1 MESVNKRYGAKRATR
16 EKDYLNVELKYKE
29 SLLFLVNEEIDEF
42 VEIIDLVRK
51 GELVYNLQLAAVH
64 LQQAALKRDN
74 LVDDIR
80 ELKGKLNDED
90 EYIF

>member
-90 EYIF
+90 GYIY